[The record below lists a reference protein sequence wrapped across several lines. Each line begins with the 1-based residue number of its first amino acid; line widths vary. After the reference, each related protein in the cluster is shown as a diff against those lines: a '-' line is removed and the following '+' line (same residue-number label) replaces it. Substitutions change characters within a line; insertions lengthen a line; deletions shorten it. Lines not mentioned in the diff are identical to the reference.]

1 MQMYLL
7 STRQILHSG
16 LRLEG
21 DKSSFTFCDKSGYT
35 VLSATFNL
43 WSNVQIMRTCI
54 PKYNVPNPVSL
65 TIRYLDFETLHH
77 NFGHVSDKVMHYFLD
92 NIEDVKK
99 IYLL

>member
-1 MQMYLL
+1 MYLL
-7 STRQILHSG
+7 STRQILQSG
-16 LRLEG
+16 LRVKG
-21 DKSSFTFCDKSGYT
+21 DKSSFTFCNKSGDA
-35 VLSATFNL
+35 VLSATVNL

-54 PKYNVPNPVSL
+54 LKYNVPNPVSI

-99 IYLL
+99 IHLL